1 MRGPFVPSLRCAAAQ
16 RRRFVTEDYFV
27 SGNQFVTRS
36 DRLILAGECF
46 VRIHVEDDNG
56 NDNDNE
62 DDDDD
67 DVVKY

>member
-1 MRGPFVPSLRCAAAQ
+1 MRGPFVPSLRCAATQ
-16 RRRFVTEDYFV
+16 RRRFVTENYFV

-36 DRLILAGECF
+36 DRLILAGGCF
-46 VRIHVEDDNG
+46 VRIHVEDDN
-56 NDNDNE
+56 DDD